1 MDFNELG
8 SFTKIG
14 LEGATCLLMAVIAY
28 KIYRMKLH
36 TLSKCCKESVI
47 IETMNKGNSSRD
59 LEFTNLRRP
68 KTPPLEK
75 EEENDNLE
83 SAII

>member
-1 MDFNELG
+1 MEFNELG

-14 LEGATCLLMAVIAY
+14 LEGATCVLMVVIAY

-36 TLSKCCKESVI
+36 TLSKCCKGGVI

-68 KTPPLEK
+68 TLEK
-75 EEENDNLE
+75 EKDDDDDELE

>member
-1 MDFNELG
+1 MEFNELG

-14 LEGATCLLMAVIAY
+14 LEGATCVLMVVIAY

-68 KTPPLEK
+68 KTPPLDKDDDDDE
-75 EEENDNLE
+75 LE